1 MRSRQAQAVA
11 LVLLSALLLGAAL
24 TFILH
29 LPDPLAQYRTA
40 DGGLRFFPAPKT
52 YTTWEPVRSAYPTLA
67 ILGTIRDLPT
77 AEHSVNAF
85 SERHAQLLVLPN
97 IDLLAPLRMLIG
109 LFTSDAAAS
118 CVGGNCFWIGGTGSF
133 SSGSHWATTSGGA
146 ACSCTPG
153 STDTVTFD
161 GNSGGGTATQDN
173 VSLTTGSV
181 TVGVG
186 TT

>member
-67 ILGTIRDLPT
+67 ILGTIYDLPQAPAHGRT
-77 AEHSVNAF
+77 SVHVDGFPSIDILADLRNAF
-85 SERHAQLLVLPN
+85 GSV
-97 IDLLAPLRMLIG
+97 IS
-109 LFTSDAAAS
+109 LFVGGAAAS
-118 CVGGNCFWIGGTGSF
+118 
-133 SSGSHWATTSGGA
+133 
-146 ACSCTPG
+146 
-153 STDTVTFD
+153 
-161 GNSGGGTATQDN
+161 
-173 VSLTTGSV
+173 
-181 TVGVG
+181 
-186 TT
+186 